1 MTMKAKRILLAE
13 DEAAL
18 RDFVSRNLRIRGFE
32 VFEAS
37 NGLEAMALYEREHP
51 HLLILDLMMPRMDGL
66 EVCQRVREHSTVPII
81 VLTALYAESDKVAAL
96 DLGADDYLTKPFG
109 VEELLARVRAVL
121 RRSQWETAPLPAGD
135 SKRFGDLEIDL
146 PGHIVRLRGEEVR
159 LSPTEFAVLEQLV
172 AHAGKVLTHRMLLQ
186 RIWGPEYGGEAE
198 YLRVYIN
205 RLRQKL
211 EPDPA
216 HPRYLLTE
224 PGVGYR
230 FVVSEGAGAPQIRL
244 DRSRPESW
252 SRIEHR
258 VSCTATALMLPRR
271 SFPAQPIRDKATADD
286 HRGYDNTQRQF
297 IGRSV

>member
-1 MTMKAKRILLAE
+1 MTTRAKRILLAE

-37 NGLEAMALYEREHP
+37 NGLEAMALYERENP

-66 EVCQRVREHSTVPII
+66 EVCRRVREHSIVPII

-121 RRSQWETAPLPAGD
+121 RRTQWEMPQPTGD
-135 SKRFGDLEIDL
+135 SKRFGELEIDV
-146 PGHIVRLRGEEVR
+146 PGHIVRLHGEEVR

-172 AHAGKVLTHRMLLQ
+172 THAGKVVTHRVLLQ
-186 RIWGPEYGGEAE
+186 RIWGPEYSGEAE

-211 EPDPA
+211 EADPA

-230 FVVSEGAGAPQIRL
+230 FVIPDSQGAQ
-244 DRSRPESW
+244 RPS
-252 SRIEHR
+252 SSIH
-258 VSCTATALMLPRR
+258 SN
-271 SFPAQPIRDKATADD
+271 SD
-286 HRGYDNTQRQF
+286 
-297 IGRSV
+297 